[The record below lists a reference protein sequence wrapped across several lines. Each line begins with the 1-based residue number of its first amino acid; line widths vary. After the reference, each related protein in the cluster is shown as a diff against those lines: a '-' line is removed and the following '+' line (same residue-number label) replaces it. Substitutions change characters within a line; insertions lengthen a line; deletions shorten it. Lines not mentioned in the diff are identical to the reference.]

1 MDDTDVKYARVI
13 LVAREAGQPIDIE
26 VHALATAKLSQT
38 APCVMAYGADGRP
51 NEVCPT
57 GEYTLSL
64 ELTWTNPESRK
75 RFEEFAAKHGSENVE
90 LCDPKLPRTQ
100 DKVDLHLAAPLG

>member
-1 MDDTDVKYARVI
+1 VRHG
-13 LVAREAGQPIDIE
+13 LR
-26 VHALATAKLSQT
+26 
-38 APCVMAYGADGRP
+38 GRRAAERSLP
-51 NEVCPT
+51 P

-75 RFEEFAAKHGSENVE
+75 RFEEFVAKHGSENVE